1 MSAQV
6 LEFKRPEPLARG
18 ERPKRRTD
26 AERLR
31 ELDAPVLHVSFAE
44 EARHRDLITF
54 AKLGAPPES
63 A

>member
-1 MSAQV
+1 MTAQI
-6 LEFKRPEPLARG
+6 LPFQRPPKLSPG

-26 AERLR
+26 VDRLQELR
-31 ELDAPVLHVSFAE
+31 EIEGQLA
-44 EARHRDLITF
+44 ARLSEPESCIDF